1 MEVLSNKEIY
11 VLLKILNDKKVK
23 EGSSSIIEVDK
34 NFSLKELEH
43 IQKEVALAENKGTKE
58 VLMIKNT
65 YKS

>member
-34 NFSLKELEH
+34 NFSLK
-43 IQKEVALAENKGTKE
+43 
-58 VLMIKNT
+58 
-65 YKS
+65 